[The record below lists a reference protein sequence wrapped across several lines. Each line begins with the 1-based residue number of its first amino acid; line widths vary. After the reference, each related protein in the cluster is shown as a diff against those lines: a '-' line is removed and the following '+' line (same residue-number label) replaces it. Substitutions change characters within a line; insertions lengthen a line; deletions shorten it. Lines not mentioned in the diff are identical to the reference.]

1 MININFLGY
10 ALIIFILIISIKIY
24 KESDAFNLKCII
36 STVDGNKY
44 CVRERA
50 KLDLA
55 ADKLARV
62 TQKLKTLVEHLKN
75 KYPERNNVKRL
86 AEGFKP
92 ANVMEILPT
101 SEYTAYSENKGE
113 KMAFCLNTEKGG
125 DKLIDENTLA
135 FVGIHE
141 VSHIATESVGH
152 TDEFW
157 KNFKFFL
164 QEAEKINI
172 YTPVDYKKNPVSYCS
187 MKLTDNPYYDY

>member
-10 ALIIFILIISIKIY
+10 VLIIFILIISIKIY

-75 KYPERNNVKRL
+75 K
-86 AEGFKP
+86 
-92 ANVMEILPT
+92 
-101 SEYTAYSENKGE
+101 
-113 KMAFCLNTEKGG
+113 CLCK
-125 DKLIDENTLA
+125 
-135 FVGIHE
+135 
-141 VSHIATESVGH
+141 
-152 TDEFW
+152 
-157 KNFKFFL
+157 
-164 QEAEKINI
+164 Q
-172 YTPVDYKKNPVSYCS
+172 
-187 MKLTDNPYYDY
+187 